1 MDSDHT
7 EQGSARKAQRVPASH
22 ASCVVGQRRER
33 LFLHRVGD
41 MPRPRRR
48 TLSASTPWCQRPI
61 KLNCMKKLNRITKSW
76 DITSC
81 RAATTAGFYIV
92 YLVNLWRF
100 WSHTWHRVSP
110 CFTSRVDRCAS
121 ALRTGAFGWGLGA
134 VIKASETTKDKKQRH
149 QKDTRKT
156 RVNQSNGSNNNLA
169 RESRAFHLQ
178 GCLHLLNI
186 PSCSAPSALR
196 QLNLDKQIYRLNCRV
211 TPVTPDP
218 NERSRQGTRTT
229 RTTNTALHSAASA

>member
-1 MDSDHT
+1 MSVDDWR
-7 EQGSARKAQRVPASH
+7 AK
-22 ASCVVGQRRER
+22 
-33 LFLHRVGD
+33 F
-41 MPRPRRR
+41 
-48 TLSASTPWCQRPI
+48 ASTDLKYQCAKLMNLVRPGEI
-61 KLNCMKKLNRITKSW
+61 SYSGGCICGTSHNA
-76 DITSC
+76 SC
-81 RAATTAGFYIV
+81 RAATTAAFYTV

-100 WSHTWHRVSP
+100 WSDTWHHRVSP
-110 CFTSRVDRCAS
+110 CFTSRVDGCAS

-149 QKDTRKT
+149 QKDRRKT
-156 RVNQSNGSNNNLA
+156 RVNRSNGSNNNLA

>member
-1 MDSDHT
+1 MRFHILGDAFAALLTTLVAGPQPRLHFTQCIWSICGGFGPIPDTT
-7 EQGSARKAQRVPASH
+7 EFHH
-22 ASCVVGQRRER
+22 ASPLESTGA
-33 LFLHRVGD
+33 H
-41 MPRPRRR
+41 PR
-48 TLSASTPWCQRPI
+48 W
-61 KLNCMKKLNRITKSW
+61 
-76 DITSC
+76 
-81 RAATTAGFYIV
+81 
-92 YLVNLWRF
+92 
-100 WSHTWHRVSP
+100 
-110 CFTSRVDRCAS
+110 
-121 ALRTGAFGWGLGA
+121 RTGAFGWGLGA

-149 QKDTRKT
+149 QKDRRKT